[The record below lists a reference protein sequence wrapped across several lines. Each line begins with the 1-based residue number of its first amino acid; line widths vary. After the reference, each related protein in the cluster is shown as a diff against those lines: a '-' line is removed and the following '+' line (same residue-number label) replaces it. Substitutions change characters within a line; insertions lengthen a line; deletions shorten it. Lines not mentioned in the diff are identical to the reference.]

1 MIRVCSAY
9 QDLKMRLIKNHVSQI
24 ESITWNNLQEALL
37 TLTFFL
43 TFVKSL
49 LMRKNCKKSFFKNPQ
64 EHFVFFAENLR
75 QRPQKLEY
83 ECNIFFKILS
93 LLHIQST
100 VPQLSI
106 FTSTFKCTLACVY
119 GRWFSLCKTIPQY
132 SLHPPLSTSQ
142 RSTTTQVLCCLQN
155 CLKLNTWWI
164 Y

>member
-1 MIRVCSAY
+1 MNSLHEIICRKLSW
-9 QDLKMRLIKNHVSQI
+9 LWL
-24 ESITWNNLQEALL
+24 
-37 TLTFFL
+37 FL

-49 LMRKNCKKSFFKNPQ
+49 LMRKNCKKSFFKSPQ

-83 ECNIFFKILS
+83 ECNIFFKIFS

-100 VPQLSI
+100 VHIPQLSI
-106 FTSTFKCTLACVY
+106 LTSTFKCTLACVY